1 MSAPTVLARRR
12 LIQRRPVRI
21 AVVGVGYW
29 GPNLVRNL
37 LELDEAAVTLIC
49 DTDPNALAS
58 ARRRW
63 PQLPTTLHYEQ
74 ALRDPDVDAVA
85 LATPVATHA
94 GMAAAALAAGKHV
107 FVEKPLA
114 TSEQEATELL
124 RLARRNGLVLM
135 PGHTFL
141 YSPAVTCVRELIT
154 SGELGDVYFVS
165 TSRLNL
171 GIHQADASV
180 FWDLAPH
187 DVAILRLWLDEVPSE
202 VSAMSRSCV
211 GAGVPDVAFV
221 HLRFPSGTIAHLEL
235 GWLSP
240 TKLRRSIVVGSRRMV
255 MYDDTSR
262 DPVRI
267 YDSGVAP
274 ADPQSF
280 GEFQLGYR
288 TGDILVP
295 AVPAVEPLSLEL
307 RDFCAAVRSGSEPQ
321 ASAQLGLDVVRVVE
335 AIERSAEGGDA
346 VAVSPPLSAGASGA
360 G

>member
-1 MSAPTVLARRR
+1 MSTPTVLARRN
-12 LIQRRPVRI
+12 LIQRRRVRV

-37 LELDEAAVTLIC
+37 VELENAEVRLVCDVDSEALTQV
-49 DTDPNALAS
+49 
-58 ARRRW
+58 RRRW
-63 PQLPTTLHYEQ
+63 PHIRATRHYEQ
-74 ALRDPDVDAVA
+74 VLRDPDVDAVA

-94 GMAAAALAAGKHV
+94 QMAAAALAAGKHV

-114 TSEQEATELL
+114 TSEEEATELM

-141 YSPAVTCVRELIT
+141 YSPSVTLVRELIT
-154 SGELGDVYFVS
+154 AGELGDIYFVS

-187 DVAILRLWLDEVPSE
+187 DVSILRLWLDEVPSQ

-211 GAGVPDVAFV
+211 GAGVPDIAFV
-221 HLRFPSGTIAHLEL
+221 HLAFPSGTIAHLEI

-240 TKLRRSIVVGSRRMV
+240 TKLRRSIVVGSKKMV
-255 MYDDTSR
+255 VYDDMALE
-262 DPVRI
+262 PIRI
-267 YDSGVAP
+267 FDSGVAP
-274 ADPQSF
+274 SNPQSF
-280 GEFQLGYR
+280 GEFQLSYR
-288 TGDILVP
+288 TGDIVSP
-295 AVPAVEPLSLEL
+295 PVAAVEPLSLEL
-307 RDFCAAVRSGSEPQ
+307 RDFCNSVQTGIEPK
-321 ASAQLGLDVVRVVE
+321 ASAQIGLDVVRVVE
-335 AIERSAEGGDA
+335 AIEQSVGADGA
-346 VAVSPPLSAGASGA
+346 VTVPAPLRVSASGS